1 MPKIPT
7 VVQKPDQTGRTVA
20 RTTEGL
26 RDKEVVERANSRPHL
41 EMETLTTA
49 GVESWSY
56 FHI

>member
-7 VVQKPDQTGRTVA
+7 AVQKPDQTGRTVA
-20 RTTEGL
+20 RKTEGL
-26 RDKEVVERANSRPHL
+26 RDKEVVEKANSGPHL
-41 EMETLTTA
+41 VMETVTIA